1 MTILKSARRVE
12 RNGGIKDYINLNGV
26 DATEIVLEE
35 LCSRFS
41 MTNSPS
47 LPQLPLSCFLIA
59 GGELVAFLETTLPGF
74 SQIIFQS
81 MPLRMYILGK
91 GFLEIMITFHRH

>member
-1 MTILKSARRVE
+1 MAILKSAHRVE
-12 RNGGIKDYINLNGV
+12 CNGSIEDYINLNGV

-47 LPQLPLSCFLIA
+47 LPQLPSF
-59 GGELVAFLETTLPGF
+59 VF
-74 SQIIFQS
+74 
-81 MPLRMYILGK
+81 
-91 GFLEIMITFHRH
+91 